1 MSILQS
7 AIQKDKDLAKASLEM
22 AMEEIKQLQDNVRD
36 EAARLGEDAED
47 DEDDAQVQ
55 G

>member
-1 MSILQS
+1 
-7 AIQKDKDLAKASLEM
+7 M
-22 AMEEIKQLQDNVRD
+22 AMEEIKKVQDNVRD
-36 EAARLGEDAED
+36 EAGRLGEDADD